1 MAVNNS
7 AKKVRPVRTLVTLF
21 IAVLAIYGSVG
32 VGVLH
37 LHWGEVTA
45 KAGEVWN
52 SITHKKVDEKPAES
66 PSASTDPSASASA
79 SPSSAETASP
89 SPSTSSSS
97 ESPSPSASASPSES
111 PSPSS
116 SPSPEAKKEEPKK
129 SDSVSFLPKFA
140 LDLAGGTQ
148 IILTPQLEGGA
159 TVDDKALD
167 QAIEVIRQR
176 IDASGVAES
185 EINKQGSSNIVVGIP
200 GETPSDD
207 TINLI
212 SKAARMRF
220 RPVLLIGGATEKFY
234 SAALGQKSALATPD
248 TTKLDKN
255 GDGKYSE
262 DEIKA
267 FQEEANEKDKT
278 TYESQLASDTA
289 SGTSKFSQIT
299 EEDIKKFDELDCSK
313 EENRKGGSDDP
324 TDKLLITCSHDGS
337 GKYVLSQTAVEGS
350 GISQASSGLGTNSSG
365 KSTGEYKVFLKFHDA
380 EDGKFID
387 ITNQIKV
394 LDSPRNQF
402 AIVLDGLVISAPSV
416 EKTTTFTPGNGVEIS
431 GGSGGNSRE
440 WANTL
445 ANQLSFG
452 ALPMSFKVDSTERVS
467 ATLGSEQLEKGLLA
481 GVFGLLLV
489 ILYSLYQYR
498 ALGLIT
504 VGSLGVASIIT
515 YGVILL
521 LSWTIGYRLS
531 LPGVIGLIVSIG
543 ITADS
548 FIVYFER
555 IRDELRD
562 GRSLD
567 LAVSRGWKRALR
579 TILASDTVNIL
590 AAVILYV
597 LAVGGVRG
605 FAFTLGLTTFI
616 DLFVVCMFTHPIVIL
631 LSKMRF
637 FRDGHPASGLSAY
650 SLGAKDAEKFRKLTK
665 EEKIEINNERKEQKK
680 SAKLVKVQDKNSI
693 QSAKKRKEDEKK
705 KSKLH
710 RKEFELEMRKRS
722 ALLRSGA
729 DAEDVANTKL
739 TIAERAALAE
749 GKDLKK
755 LAKAF
760 QVAPDVDVDKTQD
773 EDQVDVVSK
782 PKKRGRS
789 NKAVVADAKSGI
801 STVDKK
807 QNNKNATDTPKKRGK
822 SAKGADIASTAKT
835 VVEDAPKKR
844 GRPSKPVVVSKTNSA
859 SKVQTSEVSAKQE
872 PKRRGRPP
880 KAVAVNE
887 AVVKPAATSAKASTS
902 TAEKKQTSKS
912 KVDVSKKSGRPVK
925 KKDGASTKAVAADA
939 PKRGRPPKAAVA
951 VKQEP
956 KRRGRPP
963 KASSTPA
970 NGVETNGVVGA
981 NIAVDKEV
989 SND

>member
-7 AKKVRPVRTLVTLF
+7 SKKVRPVRTLVTLL
-21 IAVLAIYGSVG
+21 IAILLIYGSVG
-32 VGVLH
+32 VGVLE
-37 LHWGEVTA
+37 LHWGEVSA
-45 KAGEVWN
+45 KAGEIWN
-52 SITHKKVDEKPAES
+52 SITHKKPDEKPAES
-66 PSASTDPSASASA
+66 PSTSADASAS
-79 SPSSAETASP
+79 SSTTASP
-89 SPSTSSSS
+89 SLSSSS
-97 ESPSPSASASPSES
+97 SSASAENKSED
-111 PSPSS
+111 
-116 SPSPEAKKEEPKK
+116 KKNEKK
-129 SDSVSFLPKFA
+129 DEHKKADAVSFLPKFA

-148 IILTPQLEGGA
+148 IILTPQLEGGQTA
-159 TVDDKALD
+159 DDKALD

-176 IDASGVAES
+176 IDVSGVAES

-200 GETPSDD
+200 GETPSDE

-220 RPVLLIGGATEKFY
+220 RPVLIIGGATEKFY
-234 SAALGQKSALATPD
+234 SAALGAKSALASPNIS
-248 TTKLDKN
+248 KLDKN

-267 FQEEANEKDKT
+267 FQDEANQKDKA
-278 TYESQLASDTA
+278 TYESQLASDFA
-289 SGTSKFSQIT
+289 GGTSKFRQIT
-299 EEDIKKFDELDCSK
+299 ADDIKKFDELDCSR

-324 TDKLLITCSHDGS
+324 TDKILVTCSHDGI
-337 GKYVLSQTAVEGS
+337 GKYVLAQTAVEGS
-350 GISQASSGLGTNSSG
+350 GISQASSGMGTNPNG
-365 KSTGEYKVFLKFHDA
+365 KSTDGYKVFLKFHDA
-380 EDGKFID
+380 EDNNFID

-394 LDSPRNQF
+394 LDSPRNRF
-402 AIVLDGLVISAPSV
+402 AIVLDSLVISAPSV

-431 GGSGGNSRE
+431 SGSSGNSRV

-452 ALPMSFKVDSTERVS
+452 SLPMSFKVDSIEHVS

-481 GVFGLLLV
+481 GVLGLLLV

-504 VGSLGVASIIT
+504 IGSLGVASIIA

-543 ITADS
+543 VTADS

-567 LAVSRGWKRALR
+567 LTVSRGWKRALR

-616 DLFVVCMFTHPIVIL
+616 DLFVVCMFTHPVVVL
-631 LSKMRF
+631 LSRMRF
-637 FRDGHPASGLSAY
+637 FRAGHPASGLSVY

-665 EEKIEINNERKEQKK
+665 EEKLELKRERKKLKRSAKLAKVQTNTGVK
-680 SAKLVKVQDKNSI
+680 SAKKLKGDN
-693 QSAKKRKEDEKK
+693 KK
-705 KSKLH
+705 KAKLH
-710 RKEFELEMRKRS
+710 RKKYELEMHKRA
-722 ALLRSGA
+722 ALLRASA
-729 DAEDVANTKL
+729 VAEDVANVKL

-760 QVAPDVDVDKTQD
+760 EVAPKVAEDAESIVDQAPEKSAANSKASSTATKTTAKRTA
-773 EDQVDVVSK
+773 SK
-782 PKKRGRS
+782 S
-789 NKAVVADAKSGI
+789 A
-801 STVDKK
+801 
-807 QNNKNATDTPKKRGK
+807 NATE
-822 SAKGADIASTAKT
+822 A
-835 VVEDAPKKR
+835 
-844 GRPSKPVVVSKTNSA
+844 
-859 SKVQTSEVSAKQE
+859 
-872 PKRRGRPP
+872 PKRRGRP
-880 KAVAVNE
+880 
-887 AVVKPAATSAKASTS
+887 
-902 TAEKKQTSKS
+902 S
-912 KVDVSKKSGRPVK
+912 KVVVEENKTALKQS
-925 KKDGASTKAVAADA
+925 AAD
-939 PKRGRPPKAAVA
+939 KRG
-951 VKQEP
+951 
-956 KRRGRPP
+956 G
-963 KASSTPA
+963 
-970 NGVETNGVVGA
+970 
-981 NIAVDKEV
+981 
-989 SND
+989 SNDR